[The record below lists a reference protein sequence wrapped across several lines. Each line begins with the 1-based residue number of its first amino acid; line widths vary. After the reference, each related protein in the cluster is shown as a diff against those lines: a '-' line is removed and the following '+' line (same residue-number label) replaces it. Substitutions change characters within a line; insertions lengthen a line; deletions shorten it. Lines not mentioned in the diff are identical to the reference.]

1 MEPFRS
7 PPRPPPMP
15 PADELAPAPE
25 TRGAAHTI
33 RAPHFAVADRQAR
46 AETKDFVGSRPLRM
60 GRRQAASRFLHT
72 GWAIFAWEL
81 RSFFLRPASYLLLM
95 AAALA
100 AAWGFSWLVTLLS
113 RGATI
118 VLRHADDPIAQFLGP
133 NVFLI
138 GGCTLLVPL
147 LTMNAIADERRRA
160 TWEQLLTAPVSPLA
174 VVLGKFA
181 AVWSLLL
188 IALAPW
194 VYHVV
199 VLRLWNGRMTDW
211 HGIPWF
217 DGPGLV
223 FDFGPVWGGCVGLA
237 VVGATIAAIGLFC
250 SGLCRGPASAA
261 VLSLA
266 AMGLVLFTALAP
278 RVLAYWNFSP
288 DQIALVEAVS
298 CWGHIER
305 FSRGTLELRLIVGH
319 ISVCSVLLWATAV
332 TCRRVDAG

>member
-1 MEPFRS
+1 MEPLHDSRKGATAPFAEGQAAAQE
-7 PPRPPPMP
+7 PRQM
-15 PADELAPAPE
+15 
-25 TRGAAHTI
+25 AHPI
-33 RAPHFAVADRQAR
+33 RAPHFTV
-46 AETKDFVGSRPLRM
+46 P
-60 GRRQAASRFLHT
+60 GRRTGAESKGAIDGRLPPGGTRPAISQFLQI
-72 GWAIFAWEL
+72 GWAVFTWEL
-81 RSFFLRPASYLLLM
+81 RSFFLRPASYLLL
-95 AAALA
+95 LA
-100 AAWGFSWLVTLLS
+100 ATLTAGWGFSWLVTLLS

-138 GGCTLLVPL
+138 GGCTLLVPF
-147 LTMNAIADERRRA
+147 LTMNSIAEERRRA

-188 IALAPW
+188 ISLAPW

-199 VLRLWNGRMTDW
+199 VLRVWNGRMIDW
-211 HGIPWF
+211 HGVPWF

-237 VVGATIAAIGLFC
+237 VVGGTFAAIGLFC

-261 VLSLA
+261 ILSLA
-266 AMGLVLFTALAP
+266 AMGLVLLTALAP
-278 RVLAYWNFSP
+278 RVLAYWSFSP

-305 FSRGTLELRLIVGH
+305 FSRGMIEPCLVAGH
-319 ISVCSVLLWATAV
+319 ISLCSILLWGTAV
-332 TCRRVDAG
+332 TCRRVDEE

>member
-1 MEPFRS
+1 M
-7 PPRPPPMP
+7 
-15 PADELAPAPE
+15 
-25 TRGAAHTI
+25 
-33 RAPHFAVADRQAR
+33 RQAI
-46 AETKDFVGSRPLRM
+46 ANFSTS
-60 GRRQAASRFLHT
+60 AA
-72 GWAIFAWEL
+72 AVCAWEL
-81 RSFFLRPASYLLLM
+81 RSFFLRPASYLLLL
-95 AAALA
+95 AATLT

-118 VLRHADDPIAQFLGP
+118 ILRHADDPIAQFLGP

-147 LTMNAIADERRRA
+147 LTMNSIADERRRA

-181 AVWSLLL
+181 AVWSLLM

-199 VLRLWNGRMTDW
+199 VLRFWNGRMTDW

-217 DGPGLV
+217 DGPGLA
-223 FDFGPVWGGCVGLA
+223 FDFGMVWGGCLGLMI
-237 VVGATIAAIGLFC
+237 VGATFAALGLFC
-250 SGLCRGPASAA
+250 SGLCRVPASAA

-266 AMGLVLFTALAP
+266 AMGLIVLIALAP
-278 RVLAYWNFSP
+278 RVLAYWSFAP

-298 CWGHIER
+298 CWGHLER
-305 FSRGTLELRLIVGH
+305 FSRGTIEPRIVAGH
-319 ISVCSVLLWATAV
+319 LSVCAALLWGTAV
-332 TCRRVDAG
+332 TCRRVDEG